1 MMEMRKTDLG
11 ELYALLEM
19 YQRVYGGVPEG
30 LLIKIKDRYE
40 GSHGPA
46 AAQERRIT
54 NPRGAGRKSKITEER
69 IKQAKELKTKGYKI
83 REIGKEMG
91 CSAGHV
97 HKLINEQPE
106 KK

>member
-11 ELYALLEM
+11 ELYTLLEM

-30 LLIKIKDRYE
+30 LLIKIADRYE
-40 GSHGPA
+40 GSHGSGTDS
-46 AAQERRIT
+46 ESRIT

-69 IKQAKELKTKGYKI
+69 IRQAKELKGKGYKI

-91 CSAGHV
+91 CSTGHV
-97 HKLINEQPE
+97 HKLINEQLE
-106 KK
+106 KQ

>member
-30 LLIKIKDRYE
+30 LLIKIENRYE
-40 GSHGPA
+40 KMQGSGTSRES
-46 AAQERRIT
+46 QIT

-69 IKQAKELKTKGYKI
+69 IRQAKELKEKGYKI

-97 HKLINEQPE
+97 HKLINEQRE
-106 KK
+106 KQ

>member
-19 YQRVYGGVPEG
+19 YQRVYGEVPEG
-30 LLIKIKDRYE
+30 LLIKIENRYE
-40 GSHGPA
+40 KSHGPGA
-46 AAQERRIT
+46 DRERRIT

-69 IKQAKELKTKGYKI
+69 IRQAKELKEKGYKI

-91 CSAGHV
+91 CSTGHV
-97 HKLINEQPE
+97 HKLINEQLE
-106 KK
+106 KQ

>member
-1 MMEMRKTDLG
+1 MMGMRKTDLG

-19 YQRVYGGVPEG
+19 YQRVYGGVPEE
-30 LLIKIKDRYE
+30 LLIKIENRYE
-40 GSHGPA
+40 KTQGSGA
-46 AAQERRIT
+46 ARENQIT

-69 IKQAKELKTKGYKI
+69 IRQAKELKEKGYKI

-97 HKLINEQPE
+97 HKLINERLE

>member
-1 MMEMRKTDLG
+1 MMEMRETDLG
-11 ELYALLEM
+11 ELYVLLEM

-30 LLIKIKDRYE
+30 LLIKIENRYE
-40 GSHGPA
+40 KTHGSGGA
-46 AAQERRIT
+46 RERQIT

-69 IKQAKELKTKGYKI
+69 IRQAKELKEKGYKI

-97 HKLINEQPE
+97 HKLINEQLE
-106 KK
+106 KQ

>member
-30 LLIKIKDRYE
+30 LLIKIENRYE
-40 GSHGPA
+40 KTHGTGA
-46 AAQERRIT
+46 DRERQVT

-69 IKQAKELKTKGYKI
+69 IRQAKELKGKGYKI

-97 HKLINEQPE
+97 HKLINEQLE
-106 KK
+106 KQ